1 MGEDKIRAGQYVYLL
16 YMAGNRDSTIFSQ
29 PHDFDAARKNAH
41 LHLGFGGGP
50 HHCLGAR
57 LARMQG
63 VELLNALLDRYGY
76 IEPAEEPT
84 RVSNHLIRNSWTTMP
99 LRLMR

>member
-1 MGEDKIRAGQYVYLL
+1 
-16 YMAGNRDSTIFSQ
+16 
-29 PHDFDAARKNAH
+29 
-41 LHLGFGGGP
+41 
-50 HHCLGAR
+50 
-57 LARMQG
+57 MQG